1 MQSQVRVM
9 RLTLK
14 APSRTRP
21 IISRGKSQSRISLNL
36 HAVSVNQ
43 LVRPDALSS
52 KRQRRSR
59 GDLSTCSCADV
70 RVAIFWGL
78 YAQPGAASA

>member
-1 MQSQVRVM
+1 M
-9 RLTLK
+9 
-14 APSRTRP
+14 
-21 IISRGKSQSRISLNL
+21 
-36 HAVSVNQ
+36 NQ